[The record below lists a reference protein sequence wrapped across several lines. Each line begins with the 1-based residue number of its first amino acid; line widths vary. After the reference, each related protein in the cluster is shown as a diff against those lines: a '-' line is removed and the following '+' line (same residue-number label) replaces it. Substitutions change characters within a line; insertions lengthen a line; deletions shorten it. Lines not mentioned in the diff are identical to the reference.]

1 MAQLIVDNIWAHFK
15 ADSIDKSVLK
25 AIEERMSYKISEYNR
40 WRRTYIDFDK
50 SLYERGDQ
58 KFPTG
63 LYSLFDEVAKS
74 FELDYEI
81 IDLRVKPEVGNT
93 LTLYEKTLR
102 EYQEEIVYDAVK
114 NERGVIK
121 VATGGG
127 KTVIAAAIIAKL
139 NVKTIFIVNSLDLL
153 EQTHDEFTKMLK
165 IDIGKIGGGY
175 CDIQKINICTI
186 QTLHSALGLK
196 YAAVDEDCYI
206 EEKIATKVLERK
218 GEIKKLIETCEM
230 VINDECHHSAAN
242 SYVNMMKHA
251 KRAHWKFACSGTPYR
266 LESTDILLDAF
277 SGKLIA
283 NVTASFL
290 IERGFLVAPK
300 IYFLDPN
307 ELGKYK
313 YIRDTSF
320 HKIYQ
325 KWIVEN
331 NNRNKL
337 ISDCANRLLELNKTV
352 LITVTRIEHGQRIM
366 DLLYERIPGIKAAFI
381 KGEVHKDERKRL
393 LNEIREKKLNVLVGT
408 SVADEGLDLPALD
421 SAIMGG
427 GGKSLIKSLQRV
439 GRTLRP
445 YPDAEHNI
453 KKEAIIIDFWDHLR
467 YLTGQS
473 VKRMKI
479 YSSEHLFQ
487 VLKHF

>member
-1 MAQLIVDNIWAHFK
+1 
-15 ADSIDKSVLK
+15 
-25 AIEERMSYKISEYNR
+25 
-40 WRRTYIDFDK
+40 
-50 SLYERGDQ
+50 
-58 KFPTG
+58 
-63 LYSLFDEVAKS
+63 
-74 FELDYEI
+74 
-81 IDLRVKPEVGNT
+81 
-93 LTLYEKTLR
+93 
-102 EYQEEIVYDAVK
+102 
-114 NERGVIK
+114 VIK

-127 KTVIAAAIIAKL
+127 KTVIGAAIIAKL
-139 NVKTIFIVNSLDLL
+139 NVKTLFIVNSLDLL
-153 EQTHDEFTKMLK
+153 EQTHDEFVKMLK
-165 IDIGKIGGGY
+165 IDIGKIGGGF
-175 CDIQKINICTI
+175 CDIQKINVCTI

-196 YAAVDEDCYI
+196 YEAVDEECYI
-206 EEKIATKVLERK
+206 EEKIEKSVLERK
-218 GEIKKLIETCEM
+218 GEIRKLIETCDM
-230 VINDECHHSAAN
+230 IFIDECQHQQGS

-251 KRAHWKFACSGTPYR
+251 KRAYFKFGASATPYR

-277 SGKLIA
+277 SGKLIT
-283 NVTASFL
+283 NITASYL

-307 ELGKYK
+307 LLGKYK
-313 YIRDTSF
+313 YVRNTSF
-320 HKIYQ
+320 TKMYQ

-337 ISDCANRLLELNKTV
+337 ISDCAERLLELNKTV
-352 LITVTRIEHGQRIM
+352 LITVTRIEHGERVM
-366 DLLYERIPGIKAAFI
+366 DLLLERIPGIKTAFMR
-381 KGEVHKDERKRL
+381 GEVHKDERKRL

-445 YPDAEHNI
+445 YPSAENNI

-479 YSSEHLFQ
+479 YSSERLFQ